1 MRQDKALGRNVHP
14 EATPKRAPELPFRH
28 WPCVF
33 QKITHGITQPRCI
46 EVGTS
51 GDKTHR
57 RFKTAVV
64 LSIVQSTTI
73 IEENINVF
81 RKHSTTN
88 LRQHKSTA
96 DHQKT
101 KRCTYPKRLQ
111 LFTQQRKTMLN
122 LLCIHR
128 RTSHSLAI
136 ALR

>member
-57 RFKTAVV
+57 RFKTAVP
-64 LSIVQSTTI
+64 LPIRTNTTI
-73 IEENINVF
+73 IKKYNNDL
-81 RKHSTTN
+81 RQQSTTN
-88 LRQHKSTA
+88 LTSQKSTPQ
-96 DHQKT
+96 HQHTKT
-101 KRCTYPKRLQ
+101 FTYP
-111 LFTQQRKTMLN
+111 
-122 LLCIHR
+122 
-128 RTSHSLAI
+128 
-136 ALR
+136 